1 MALTGAPR
9 AAVIGI
15 GSMGSGMADNIRA
28 AGIDIVAY
36 DISEPARE
44 RFRATGGAVASSAA
58 EAARAADVLVLMVVD
73 AAQAADAL
81 FGAGGVV
88 DTLPRGAVVMLCA
101 TIAPKDVVAICA
113 RLSATGHLWLDAPV
127 SGGRAGA
134 ESGALTIMAA
144 GSEAAFAKA
153 EPVLDAVATKVY
165 RLGERPGLGATYKVV
180 HQLAAGVHLAAAAEV
195 MMFGARAG
203 CDPHTLFEIISR
215 SSGRSWMLT
224 DRVPHMLDDDFR
236 PRSTVDIF
244 VKDLGL
250 VVDTAKEVRM
260 PLPLGAS
267 AHQQFLAASA
277 AGFGAI
283 DDAGVVKVYELLTGM
298 PLAGQLEKS
307 TPTEAGES

>member
-1 MALTGAPR
+1 MGAPSV
-9 AAVIGI
+9 AVVGL

-28 AGIDIVAY
+28 AGIDVVAH

-44 RFRATGGAVASSAA
+44 RFRAAGGAVAPSAA

-73 AAQAADAL
+73 AAQAAAVL
-81 FGAGGVV
+81 FGADGVV
-88 DTLPRGAVVMLCA
+88 STLPRASVVMLCC
-101 TIAPKDVVAICA
+101 TIAPGDVVAICD
-113 RLSATGHLWLDAPV
+113 RLAVTGHMWLDAPV
-127 SGGRAGA
+127 SGGRTGA
-134 ESGALTIMAA
+134 ESGNLTIMAS
-144 GSEAAFAKA
+144 GSPDAFARA

-165 RLGERPGLGATYKVV
+165 RLGDRPGLGATYKVV

-195 MMFGARAG
+195 MAFGAKAG
-203 CDPHTLFEIISR
+203 CDPHTLFEIVSR
-215 SSGRSWMLT
+215 SSGQSWMLT

-250 VVDTAKEVRM
+250 VIDTARDVRM

-283 DDAGVVKVYELLTGM
+283 DDAGVVKVYELMAGA
-298 PLAGQLEKS
+298 PLAQRLATSSPEG
-307 TPTEAGES
+307 GEG